1 MNIIRIDKFISNQ
14 LNISRTQVKQIIRSA
29 KVTVDGKIITNG
41 DTKIDADT
49 AEVFVDGQAVK
60 FSKYVYIMLN
70 KPKGVLSASN
80 DKNRKT
86 VIDLI
91 PENMKRQGLFPVGRL
106 DKDTTGLLIIT
117 DDGDYAHKIISP
129 KNKTGKVYIAKLD
142 GEITQNMINAF
153 KEGIT
158 LADNSKCRPADLEIV
173 EPNIARLT
181 LYDGK
186 YHQVKRMFGVF
197 GLGVVELHRNSIGK
211 LSLPDDMKPGECRFL
226 DDLDIKRTL

>member
-1 MNIIRIDKFISNQ
+1 MNIIRIDKFVSNQ

-142 GEITQNMINAF
+142 GEITQNMISAF

>member
-1 MNIIRIDKFISNQ
+1 MNIVRIDRFISNQ
-14 LNISRTQVKQIIRSA
+14 LNISRTQVKQLLKLS
-29 KVTVDGKIITNG
+29 KVTVDGKIITQG
-41 DTKIDADT
+41 DVKIDADT
-49 AEVFVDGQAVK
+49 AQVFVNGQAVK
-60 FSKYVYIMLN
+60 YNKYIYIMLN

-86 VIDLI
+86 VVDLI
-91 PENMKRQGLFPVGRL
+91 PEGMKRQGLFPVGRL

-129 KNKTGKVYIAKLD
+129 KNKTGKVYIAELD
-142 GEITQNMINAF
+142 GEITNEMIAAF
-153 KEGIT
+153 KEGVV
-158 LADNSKCRPADLEIV
+158 LADNSKCRPATLEII
-173 EPNIARLT
+173 EPNVARLT

-197 GLGVVELHRNSIGK
+197 GLGVVELHRRSIGK
-211 LSLPDDMKPGECRFL
+211 LTLPDDLKSGECRLL

>member
-29 KVTVDGKIITNG
+29 KVTVDGKIITNS
-41 DTKIDADT
+41 DAKIDADT

-60 FSKYVYIMLN
+60 FIKYVYIMLN

-153 KEGIT
+153 I
-158 LADNSKCRPADLEIV
+158 LLFFS
-173 EPNIARLT
+173 LT
-181 LYDGK
+181 NFK
-186 YHQVKRMFGVF
+186 
-197 GLGVVELHRNSIGK
+197 
-211 LSLPDDMKPGECRFL
+211 
-226 DDLDIKRTL
+226 

>member
-29 KVTVDGKIITNG
+29 KVTVGGKIITNG

>member
-1 MNIIRIDKFISNQ
+1 MNIIRIDKFVSNQ